1 MIITHRNKQGT
12 IVAVRVCGSA
22 GEFDYKVK
30 SDDVY
35 SADMTHKFVKAVRF
49 YSKRYNC
56 GAELQTFISDICTI
70 SSKQKLK
77 TEYDWHELTNKRYS
91 YNGKSLKIVDCH
103 PISKFNNDI
112 VATLSY
118 DHKSK
123 TVIFIALGTHTEVL
137 SAVDVEYID

>member
-1 MIITHRNKQGT
+1 MIITHRDRRRT

-30 SDDVY
+30 SDDKY

-49 YSKRYNC
+49 YSKKYNC
-56 GAELQTFISDICTI
+56 STELQTFISDICTI
-70 SSKQKLK
+70 SSRNKLNA
-77 TEYDWHELTNKRYS
+77 EYDWHELTNKRYS
-91 YNGKSLKIVDCH
+91 YNGKALKIVDCH
-103 PISKFNNDI
+103 PISKINNDI

-123 TVIFIALGTHTEVL
+123 TVIFLALGTHTELL
-137 SAVDVEYID
+137 SAVDMDCVD